1 MDHMLTVYLVFFCLG
16 ILFFFFFHFIGVQ
29 LTYKVVLVSGNSMFV
44 GNTKLSSKVSVPC
57 SSAPARV
64 SVAPCPHQYLVL
76 PGFQILTILI
86 GVEQCFCISLIH
98 GVKLPFI
105 CVLAIDL
112 SSLGRCLLISGIL
125 FCFDSM
131 HVILYYTS
139 PEDRVYIP
147 GSDAIQIIPS

>member
-1 MDHMLTVYLVFFCLG
+1 MDAHSPAMNEISYSTFLPAF
-16 ILFFFFFHFIGVQ
+16 GVI
-29 LTYKVVLVSGNSMFV
+29 
-44 GNTKLSSKVSVPC
+44 SVPDFDHSNRC
-57 SSAPARV
+57 GVV
-64 SVAPCPHQYLVL
+64 S
-76 PGFQILTILI
+76 F
-86 GVEQCFCISLIH
+86 QCFCISLIH